1 MPDKTYRAVFFDL
14 DGTLLPMD
22 IDAFMSDYFRSLG
35 AFVARFGVA
44 TEDFMAGM
52 KAGIMGMVQ
61 NDSGQPNATA
71 FWPAFFSC
79 VQTPTSTGASQEELR
94 AAIDDFYEND
104 FGKLGANVKP
114 NPAVARAVNAL
125 AEKGYPLVLATM
137 PMFPRRAVGWRLTWT
152 GVDPAVFSRI
162 TTYQNSTAVKPK
174 PNYYAENL
182 AAAGL
187 AGEEVLMV
195 GNNTKEDLAACKLG
209 CDGYLVTDFL
219 LDPEGFDISTV
230 KSGTFEEFAAWADA
244 LPNCENPATQIS
256 DAVVSADARHAVL
269 AACGIS
275 DGAAGGNK
283 TLEEAGK
290 SGGANFKINGME

>member
-35 AFVARFGVA
+35 AFVARLGVA
-44 TEDFMAGM
+44 ADDFMAGM
-52 KAGIMGMVQ
+52 KSGIMGMVQ

-71 FWPAFFSC
+71 FWPAFFNC
-79 VQTPTSTGASQEELR
+79 VQTPTSTGTSQEELR
-94 AAIDDFYEND
+94 SAIDDFYDND
-104 FGKLGANVKP
+104 FGKLGANVRP
-114 NPAVARAVNAL
+114 NPSVARAVNTL

-137 PMFPRRAVGWRLTWT
+137 PMFPRRAVEWRLTWA
-152 GVDPAVFSRI
+152 GVDPSVFSRI

-182 AAAGL
+182 AAANL
-187 AGEEVLMV
+187 AGKDVLMV

-219 LDPEGFDISTV
+219 LDPEGFDISSV
-230 KSGTFEEFAAWADA
+230 KSGTFEEFAAWVDT
-244 LPNCENPATQIS
+244 LPTCENPAMQIT
-256 DAVVSADARHAVL
+256 DAVVAADARNAVL

-275 DGAAGGNK
+275 DGTAGGNK